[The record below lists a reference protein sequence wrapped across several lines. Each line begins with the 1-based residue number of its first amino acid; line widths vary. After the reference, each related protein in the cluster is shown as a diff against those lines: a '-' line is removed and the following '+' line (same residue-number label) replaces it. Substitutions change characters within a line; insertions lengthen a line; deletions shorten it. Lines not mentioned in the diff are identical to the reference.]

1 MRVVVY
7 CPFCTLLV
15 DDDSI
20 HCSECGSDLA
30 GVLSLIGVSAE
41 TPKVDE
47 PQMNVSLSDTAVAGD
62 VNIVQRLQADTE
74 EIVDKLV
81 DQLDRFDI
89 NKPGLSVP
97 EDGFSRL
104 DVEAA
109 IPLVRENMDILKG
122 MTSPHLLQFG
132 KLLDSMGWPQIAKRV
147 GQLLLEREDVA
158 AEPLWLARSHLIM
171 ARSSGET
178 FDPAA
183 AILHADKAMETAAS
197 ADLKDIEAYALYL
210 SIDKRKDLA
219 LDTSAL
225 GERAEVVLESAGS
238 DPGPAGAWCH
248 LALSRHLDAV
258 NPLTAEHHEAMGFQ
272 HSSNHSDLEAM
283 VATLLATAENQVWTI
298 KESFWVKVKEDCELN
313 GLASY
318 SMLVELANFVRS
330 GSEQQLLAGIRTLT
344 RHAKGRGMLELQT
357 LSSLLTCITDTND
370 MLATTQHGSPE
381 RESRIKQILGEEK
394 AQESLDEILTRSY
407 QGFDDSLLYQ
417 YILISLTGT
426 QLPRS
431 AIGYLEMERAYPND
445 SVKAMM
451 MLYRGLTRA
460 GNDAQTVVSEVVG
473 FLDQTKLNGND
484 TAWRLV
490 ADVAQ
495 YLAVRFDATNRPE
508 VRGRGGG
515 EFREDTG
522 SGDWIIGQDQTIS
535 SRIPKVGITIS
546 FFSVVFAEAL
556 VGFFS
561 VHPFYHF
568 DGDLFVITLVASIC
582 IWTVLLLITGTPRRK
597 RIPKSETVSGS
608 KHLSLFP
615 AFLAV
620 GFTHLLILLIFWL
633 KMGNLAEM
641 SDTHYRLMFCA
652 AGLIFCCFFFYSAN
666 NTSNINSDSGY
677 LFPRT
682 DFILFSMI
690 YWIFMYSILFF
701 MLKTVF
707 TNDDDGHLIEALI
720 WEMVNWMI
728 ITSICIPLLYAGFT
742 KNPKKISGMGVMGLV
757 ASALMFLPLTE
768 LRYEVDDDLM
778 TILLIP
784 CIIILSYLVWM
795 SPWPDEKPEW
805 GEV

>member
-1 MRVVVY
+1 MF
-7 CPFCTLLV
+7 CPFCTLQV
-15 DDDSI
+15 DDDSVS
-20 HCSECGSDLA
+20 CSECGSDLA
-30 GVLSLIGVSAE
+30 GVLSLVGVTAE
-41 TPKVDE
+41 SPQVDD

-81 DQLDRFDI
+81 GQLDRFDI

-109 IPLVRENMDILKG
+109 IPLVRESMDILKG
-122 MTSPHLLQFG
+122 MSSPHLLQFG

-183 AILHADKAMETAAS
+183 AILHADKAIETAAS
-197 ADLKDIEAYALYL
+197 ANLNDIEAYALYL

-248 LALSRHLDAV
+248 LALSRYLDAV

-272 HSSNHSDLEAM
+272 HSSNHIDLEAM

-318 SMLVELANFVRS
+318 SMLVDLANFVRS

-473 FLDQTKLNGND
+473 FLDRTKLNGND

-490 ADVAQ
+490 ADVAG
-495 YLAVRFDATNRPE
+495 YLTVRFDESNRPGAE
-508 VRGRGGG
+508 GRGGG
-515 EFREDTG
+515 ESREDTG
-522 SGDWIIGQDQTIS
+522 GRDWEIGHDQTIS
-535 SRIPKVGITIS
+535 SRIPKVGIAIS
-546 FFSVVFAEAL
+546 FFTVVFAEAL
-556 VGFFS
+556 YG
-561 VHPFYHF
+561 
-568 DGDLFVITLVASIC
+568 LFRTNIWEMFVFTLVGSIC

-597 RIPKSETVSGS
+597 RIPKSETVPGG
-608 KHLSLFP
+608 KQLSLFP

-620 GFTHLLILLIFWL
+620 GFTHLLFLLIFWS
-633 KMGNLAEM
+633 EM
-641 SDTHYRLMFCA
+641 TNSFSREINDGSDELILWA
-652 AGLIFCCFFFYSAN
+652 VGLILCCFFLYYAN
-666 NTSNINSDSGY
+666 NSSNIKSDSGY
-677 LFPRT
+677 LLPRT
-682 DFILFSMI
+682 DFVLVSVI
-690 YWIFMYSILFF
+690 YWAFMFFILLF
-701 MLKTVF
+701 MFDSLSSSDASNGLGE
-707 TNDDDGHLIEALI
+707 NDVERFESLI

-728 ITSICIPLLYAGFT
+728 STFICIPLLYAGFT
-742 KNPKKISGMGVMGLV
+742 KNPGAISGMGVMGLV
-757 ASALMFLPLTE
+757 ASVPVF
-768 LRYEVDDDLM
+768 
-778 TILLIP
+778 ILLLGGNEVNDEMVFALVP

>member
-7 CPFCTLLV
+7 CPFCTLQI

-30 GVLSLIGVSAE
+30 GVLSLIGVTAE
-41 TPKVDE
+41 TPKVDD

-97 EDGFSRL
+97 EGGFSRL

-122 MTSPHLLQFG
+122 MTSTHLLQFG
-132 KLLDSMGWPQIAKRV
+132 KLLDSMGWPQIAKLV

-158 AEPLWLARSHLIM
+158 DEPLWLARSHLIM

-183 AILHADKAMETAAS
+183 AILHADKAIEAAAS

-298 KESFWVKVKEDCELN
+298 KEGFWVKVKEDCELN

-417 YILISLTGT
+417 YILISLTST

-451 MLYRGLTRA
+451 MLYKGLTRA

-490 ADVAQ
+490 AEVSG
-495 YLAVRFDATNRPE
+495 YLAVRFDESNRPE

-522 SGDWIIGQDQTIS
+522 SGDWVIGQAQTIS
-535 SRIPKVGITIS
+535 SRIPKVGIAIS

-556 VGFFS
+556 YGTFHNTIWGMYV
-561 VHPFYHF
+561 V
-568 DGDLFVITLVASIC
+568 TLVASIC

-597 RIPKSETVSGS
+597 RIPKSEIVPGS
-608 KHLSLFP
+608 KQLSLFP

-620 GFTHLLILLIFWL
+620 GFAHLLILLIFWS
-633 KMGNLAEM
+633 EM
-641 SDTHYRLMFCA
+641 RNDFYWGMDGTDELMLWA
-652 AGLIFCCFFFYSAN
+652 AGLILCCFFLYYTN
-666 NTSNINSDSGY
+666 NSSNIKSNSGY
-677 LFPRT
+677 MLPRT
-682 DFILFSMI
+682 DFVLVSVI
-690 YWIFMYSILFF
+690 YWAFMFFILLF
-701 MLKTVF
+701 MFDSL
-707 TNDDDGHLIEALI
+707 NNSDASYDGVEGFEPLI

-728 ITSICIPLLYAGFT
+728 FTSICIPLLYAGFT
-742 KNPKKISGMGVMGLV
+742 KNPGAISGMGVMGLV
-757 ASALMFLPLTE
+757 ASALMFIPLSD
-768 LRYEVDDDLM
+768 LRYEVDDEIAIFLV
-778 TILLIP
+778 P

>member
-7 CPFCTLLV
+7 CPFCTLQV
-15 DDDSI
+15 DDDSV

-30 GVLSLIGVSAE
+30 GVLSLVGVTAE

-47 PQMNVSLSDTAVAGD
+47 PQLNVALSDTAVAGD

-122 MTSPHLLQFG
+122 MSSTHLLQFG
-132 KLLDSMGWPQIAKRV
+132 KLLDSMGWPQIAKLV

-158 AEPLWLARSHLIM
+158 DEPLWLARSHLIM

-183 AILHADKAMETAAS
+183 AILHADKAIEAAAS

-370 MLATTQHGSPE
+370 MLATTQHG
-381 RESRIKQILGEEK
+381 R
-394 AQESLDEILTRSY
+394 AVATR
-407 QGFDDSLLYQ
+407 
-417 YILISLTGT
+417 
-426 QLPRS
+426 
-431 AIGYLEMERAYPND
+431 
-445 SVKAMM
+445 
-451 MLYRGLTRA
+451 
-460 GNDAQTVVSEVVG
+460 
-473 FLDQTKLNGND
+473 
-484 TAWRLV
+484 
-490 ADVAQ
+490 
-495 YLAVRFDATNRPE
+495 
-508 VRGRGGG
+508 
-515 EFREDTG
+515 
-522 SGDWIIGQDQTIS
+522 
-535 SRIPKVGITIS
+535 
-546 FFSVVFAEAL
+546 
-556 VGFFS
+556 
-561 VHPFYHF
+561 
-568 DGDLFVITLVASIC
+568 
-582 IWTVLLLITGTPRRK
+582 
-597 RIPKSETVSGS
+597 
-608 KHLSLFP
+608 
-615 AFLAV
+615 
-620 GFTHLLILLIFWL
+620 
-633 KMGNLAEM
+633 
-641 SDTHYRLMFCA
+641 
-652 AGLIFCCFFFYSAN
+652 
-666 NTSNINSDSGY
+666 
-677 LFPRT
+677 
-682 DFILFSMI
+682 
-690 YWIFMYSILFF
+690 
-701 MLKTVF
+701 
-707 TNDDDGHLIEALI
+707 
-720 WEMVNWMI
+720 
-728 ITSICIPLLYAGFT
+728 
-742 KNPKKISGMGVMGLV
+742 
-757 ASALMFLPLTE
+757 
-768 LRYEVDDDLM
+768 
-778 TILLIP
+778 
-784 CIIILSYLVWM
+784 
-795 SPWPDEKPEW
+795 
-805 GEV
+805 